1 MQRAGCLNNMVPH
14 TDSSAVFDRTANCF
28 TALRLGFSLLV
39 VAGHSWELGG
49 HGPDPAQRTLGV
61 TLGEIGVNAFFAL
74 SGVLVTQSWLRSSS
88 ARSFFMKR
96 ALRIFPGFW
105 VCLLLTSL
113 VAMPLLAAYLNG
125 GSWAEQLM
133 QGNYLGYLLRNFLL
147 RVRQAEMGG
156 LFAGNPAAF
165 AVNGSL
171 WSLFPEAL
179 CYVGMAVT
187 VALGVR
193 WGGKARALLLGFIGL
208 YLLHVLSVAHVADY
222 LPPVWR
228 GKAWYMGRIC
238 SQAVFFFGGALVCLN
253 VGLLSRRL
261 LWGATVLLVGFSAA
275 GCYSFAAPFLLPW
288 VLAGLGTRFPAPG
301 VERVGDFSY
310 GVYLYHYPIQQ
321 TLVALQLNQHGPAG
335 LFITSG
341 LAALVVAV
349 PSWFLV
355 ERPALAWKVKAD
367 RNQRPELTP

>member
-1 MQRAGCLNNMVPH
+1 MVAPI
-14 TDSSAVFDRTANCF
+14 TSSSPVFDRTANCF
-28 TALRLGFSLLV
+28 TALRLVFSLLV

-105 VCLLLTSL
+105 ICLLLTSL
-113 VAMPLLAAYLNG
+113 VAMPLLAAHLNG
-125 GSWAEQLM
+125 GSWAEQLS
-133 QGNYLGYLLRNFLL
+133 QGNYFGYLVRNFLL
-147 RVRQAEMGG
+147 RVRQAGMDG
-156 LFAGNPAAF
+156 LFATNPAAF
-165 AVNGSL
+165 AVNGAL

-179 CYVGMAVT
+179 CYVVMAVT
-187 VALGVR
+187 VALGAR
-193 WGGKARALLLGFIGL
+193 WGGRARALLLGFVGL
-208 YLLHVLSVAHVADY
+208 YLLHVLSVAHVSDF

-228 GKAWYMGRIC
+228 GKAWYVGRVC

-253 VGLLSRRL
+253 AGLLNRRL
-261 LWGATVLLVGFSAA
+261 LWATTALLVGFSAA

-321 TLVALQLNQHGPAG
+321 TLVALHLNQLGPGG
-335 LFITSG
+335 LFIISG
-341 LAALVVAV
+341 LAALVLATF
-349 PSWFLV
+349 SWFLV
-355 ERPALAWKVKAD
+355 ERPALAWKARAS
-367 RNQRPELTP
+367 RNPVLQPVA